1 MKSEIVPTV
10 SVYFDDGYSLV
21 METSPDNPNW
31 TRWLY
36 RQKGS
41 EDKEILTFPNESMGD
56 IVQAMRLYK
65 IQLEI
70 INETRN

>member
-10 SVYFDDGYSLV
+10 RVYFDDGYSLI
-21 METSPDNPNW
+21 METSPDNPKW

-41 EDKEILTFPNESMGD
+41 EDKEILSFPNDCMD
-56 IVQAMRLYK
+56 NIIIAMRAYEA
-65 IQLEI
+65 QLEI
-70 INETRN
+70 VNEN